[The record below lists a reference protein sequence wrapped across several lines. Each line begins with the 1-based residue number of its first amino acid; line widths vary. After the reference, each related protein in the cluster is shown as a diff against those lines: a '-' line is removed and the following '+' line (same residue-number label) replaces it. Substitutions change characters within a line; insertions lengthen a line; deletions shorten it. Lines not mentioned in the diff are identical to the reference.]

1 MVDPSTSAAATALP
15 APSSEAPGQPYYER
29 ERQRLKALLAK
40 RQTLE
45 RNLQA
50 TEDAIYKKE
59 TEYLEDT
66 PQGNIITGFDAYTKG
81 SSVAPGGGRRR
92 GQAQDMNRV
101 FTRSSISFRTDLDS
115 PAPTA
120 TSTPVAAAP
129 TPVSTGYVKGDSASN
144 HPTPTSASSANRTGA
159 GAAGHSKKHKKGGED
174 SEGERDIKK
183 VRTNFGAQKK

>member
-1 MVDPSTSAAATALP
+1 MVENSTSTAPTAPP

-101 FTRSSISFRTDLDS
+101 FTRSSISFRTDLVRGCGS
-115 PAPTA
+115 LLVLFY
-120 TSTPVAAAP
+120 SVCC
-129 TPVSTGYVKGDSASN
+129 VVLVL
-144 HPTPTSASSANRTGA
+144 SSCYLYTILLVFLGL
-159 GAAGHSKKHKKGGED
+159 D
-174 SEGERDIKK
+174 
-183 VRTNFGAQKK
+183 VL